1 MRAEP
6 SDIDDPER
14 QRTPCQTDQA
24 REDFSVILDELAFPR
39 EQLARLPIRAEVRW
53 IVLRAALGTLAAI
66 VAIAKLV

>member
-1 MRAEP
+1 
-6 SDIDDPER
+6 
-14 QRTPCQTDQA
+14 
-24 REDFSVILDELAFPR
+24 VILDELAFPR